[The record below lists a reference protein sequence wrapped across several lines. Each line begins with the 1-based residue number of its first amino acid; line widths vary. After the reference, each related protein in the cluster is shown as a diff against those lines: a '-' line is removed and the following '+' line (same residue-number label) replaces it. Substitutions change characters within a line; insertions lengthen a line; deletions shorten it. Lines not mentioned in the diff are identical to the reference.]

1 MIIRADSRGVTL
13 RAEVPDDREAI
24 REVVYA
30 AFLNETHRQ
39 PGAPPTEHLI
49 IDALREAGALTIS
62 LVAEQ
67 EGRVVG
73 HIAFSPVRIDGVSAG
88 WYGLGPIAVE
98 PSRRSESEPR

>member
-1 MIIRADSRGVTL
+1 MSASSRGVTL

-39 PGAPPTEHLI
+39 PGAQPTEHLI

-88 WYGLGPIAVE
+88 GTARPDCSRTE
-98 PSRRSESEPR
+98 PAEGSEPR